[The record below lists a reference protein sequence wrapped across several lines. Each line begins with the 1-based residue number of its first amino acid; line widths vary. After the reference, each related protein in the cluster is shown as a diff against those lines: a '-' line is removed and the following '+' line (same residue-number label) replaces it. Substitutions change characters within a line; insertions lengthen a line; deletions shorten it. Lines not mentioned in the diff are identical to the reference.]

1 MLPVNLTNIS
11 ILKIKN
17 ADYCCIITRI
27 SKIGGINFM
36 QNIDLTKEILHYKKL
51 LKININSKF
60 WSCKIITNSNL
71 NK

>member
-1 MLPVNLTNIS
+1 MLPVNLKNIS

-17 ADYCCIITRI
+17 ADCCIITRI

-60 WSCKIITNSNL
+60 
-71 NK
+71 

>member
-1 MLPVNLTNIS
+1 MLPVNLKYIS

-17 ADYCCIITRI
+17 VDCCIITRI

-60 WSCKIITNSNL
+60 
-71 NK
+71 

>member
-1 MLPVNLTNIS
+1 MLPVNLKYIS

-17 ADYCCIITRI
+17 VDCCIITRI

-51 LKININSKF
+51 LKINVNSKF
-60 WSCKIITNSNL
+60 WSCKFTTNSNL

>member
-1 MLPVNLTNIS
+1 MLPVNLKYIS

-17 ADYCCIITRI
+17 ADCCIITRI

-36 QNIDLTKEILHYKKL
+36 QNIDLTKVILHYKKL
-51 LKININSKF
+51 LKINVNSKF
-60 WSCKIITNSNL
+60 WSCKFTTNSNL

>member
-1 MLPVNLTNIS
+1 MLPVNLKNIS

-17 ADYCCIITRI
+17 ADCCIITRI

-36 QNIDLTKEILHYKKL
+36 QNIDLTKVILHYKKL
-51 LKININSKF
+51 LKINVNSKF
-60 WSCKIITNSNL
+60 WSCKFTTNSNL

>member
-1 MLPVNLTNIS
+1 MNLNNIS

-17 ADYCCIITRI
+17 ADYCCIITLI

-60 WSCKIITNSNL
+60 
-71 NK
+71 